1 MPEFEVY
8 SQVVEPSMP
17 EFEVYYQED
26 EPRGW
31 PGGWQLRGTFARAR
45 TADAAEVFLEGAPG
59 IYLVTFVGG
68 GPASAKFW
76 LKKKDGTIE
85 LLD

>member
-1 MPEFEVY
+1 VY
-8 SQVVEPSMP
+8 SSIR

-31 PGGWQLRGTFARAR
+31 PGGWRLRGAFTTNR
-45 TADAAEVFLEGAPG
+45 TEEAVEVFLEGGAG
-59 IYLVTFVGG
+59 IYMVTFVGG
-68 GPASAKFW
+68 GPGDAKFW

-85 LLD
+85 VLD